1 MRAAPDVLVA
11 EDGRLVAFALPD
23 HSLAV
28 SRTRP
33 SAFLVKDWQRALLA
47 DRIARPGNGLAGS
60 NPGDPMPD
68 DTGFRC
74 EAGLCLAR
82 HLGFGIATAATQ
94 EAAAEACGRADL
106 LVVSE
111 PAAGR
116 PCSGR
121 EVVITARDL
130 ARHGGAAITL
140 RPGSVPRIGV
150 RFAIAEPFRPWHLYR
165 QFSRVARGLAAR
177 PQPNDL
183 ARGGADASRS
193 PASAE
198 DDDD

>member
-1 MRAAPDVLVA
+1 VYLYGVTKPRILVYI
-11 EDGRLVAFALPD
+11 FFC
-23 HSLAV
+23 S
-28 SRTRP
+28 SRT
-33 SAFLVKDWQRALLA
+33 AL
-47 DRIARPGNGLAGS
+47 
-60 NPGDPMPD
+60 
-68 DTGFRC
+68 
-74 EAGLCLAR
+74 
-82 HLGFGIATAATQ
+82 HYVHHAATQ

-165 QFSRVARGLAAR
+165 QFSRAARGLTAR
-177 PQPNDL
+177 PQPKDL
-183 ARGGADASRS
+183 ARGGADPSRS